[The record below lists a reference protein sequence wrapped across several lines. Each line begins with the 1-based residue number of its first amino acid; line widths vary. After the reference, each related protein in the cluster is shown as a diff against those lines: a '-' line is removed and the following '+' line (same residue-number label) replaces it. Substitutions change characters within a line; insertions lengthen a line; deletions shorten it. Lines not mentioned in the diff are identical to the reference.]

1 MGTTYKLK
9 LNITLPREEQSSGNQ
24 GIRILTGFQFQAQ
37 PYILYAYFSLRHPCV
52 SMHFLMRRNSPF

>member
-24 GIRILTGFQFQAQ
+24 IFGYSLVSNFQLNLTFCM
-37 PYILYAYFSLRHPCV
+37 PT
-52 SMHFLMRRNSPF
+52 SP